1 MEDKSQKSSACW
13 SCLSSPPRE
22 DLLREIP
29 MGGNWEREPEGEA
42 GRAAGL
48 TLRGR
53 EREGS
58 VVRRKHLGPQCS
70 LERRQRLLGSP
81 PASVPDRGGS
91 GLPVLG
97 WEQPVGSRPWG
108 RGSTGLASTAA
119 GALGHPDCV
128 HCVICFLRQRVH
140 RSAGDGEAAVHGGRA
155 DGVQMHPGGTEHS

>member
-1 MEDKSQKSSACW
+1 
-13 SCLSSPPRE
+13 
-22 DLLREIP
+22 

-97 WEQPVGSRPWG
+97 WEQPMKVLTQCTNIAASCVQAAITNYHRLD
-108 RGSTGLASTAA
+108 GLIYV
-119 GALGHPDCV
+119 L
-128 HCVICFLRQRVH
+128 
-140 RSAGDGEAAVHGGRA
+140 
-155 DGVQMHPGGTEHS
+155 